1 MEEKARIL
9 IVDDDKSLSKSLSL
23 VLEKKGYCRLWAGT
37 GKEALAKAKESAF
50 NVALIDIRLPDAD
63 GIKLAALLKET
74 HPETEVI
81 IVTGY
86 ASLDSST
93 QALAKGVDAYLI
105 KPLNMDEVLQRVRD
119 ILTRQRLLEE
129 KQQAEQALRQKKEQQ
144 EILLSSIP
152 AFIYFKDSALKLIA
166 ANKAFA
172 EMVHTPIDQ
181 LPGKDAR
188 ELFPKE
194 EAEKFHIDDRKVM
207 ESGKAMMNI
216 EEEFTDAEGEKRWAS
231 SSKIPY
237 FEESGEVAGMVG
249 ITVDITERKQTE
261 ERIRHRNV
269 VLRAIRNVNQLIVGE
284 RDRDKLI
291 KGICENLT
299 ATRGYHNAWIVLLDE
314 SNKLV
319 NATERCLG
327 DDFQP
332 ILDRLKSGELTSCV
346 RKALEKPGVIVIE
359 DPSSTCVNCPLSKS
373 CGSLGTLTVRL
384 EHGGTVYGLLGSS
397 IPLDLIVDEEEE
409 GLFGEIAQDISFG
422 LHDMQME
429 EVGDRA
435 KEQVVAYQQ
444 QLRLLASQLS
454 LGEERARRR
463 IAAALHDQVGESL
476 FVINMKLGALRED
489 LIRSDHVEHL
499 DEIREL
505 IGKLSGTTRSL
516 TFDLAA
522 PVLYELGLEA
532 AVEWLA
538 ENIHDKYDILIEFQ
552 HDDQPKPL
560 DEDVQVCLFRAV
572 HELLVNVAKH
582 AQTRSAKVS
591 MWREGNEVHIVAE
604 DDGVGFNLS
613 ELLTPKGRIRGF
625 GLFNI
630 RERLESFG
638 GHAELESEQGHGTR
652 VTLVQ
657 PLKPQGETSEGL
669 M

>member
-23 VLEKKGYCRLWAGT
+23 VLEKKGYCAQLAGT
-37 GKEALAKAKESAF
+37 GKEALIKAKESAF
-50 NVALIDIRLPDAD
+50 NVALIDIKLPDAD
-63 GIKLAALLKET
+63 GIKLAALLKEA

-129 KQQAEQALRQKKEQQ
+129 KQQAEEALRQKTEQQ

-152 AFIYFKDSALKLIA
+152 AFIYFKDSALKFIA
-166 ANKAFA
+166 ANRAFA

-181 LPGKDAR
+181 LPGKDAHD
-188 ELFPKE
+188 LFPKK
-194 EAEKFHIDDRKVM
+194 EAEKFHIDEKKVM
-207 ESGKAMMNI
+207 ESGTPMMNI
-216 EEEFTDAEGEKRWAS
+216 EEEFTDAEGETRWAS

-249 ITVDITERKQTE
+249 ITVDITERKQAE
-261 ERIRHRNV
+261 ERIKHHNV

-319 NATERCLG
+319 NATERGLG

-332 ILDRLKSGELTSCV
+332 ILDRLKRGELTSCV

-359 DPSSTCVNCPLSKS
+359 DPSSTCVDCPLSKS

-384 EHGGTVYGLLGSS
+384 EHGGTVYGLLSSS
-397 IPLDLIVDEEEE
+397 IPLDLIGDEEEE
-409 GLFGEIAQDISFG
+409 GLFGEIAQDISLG
-422 LHDMQME
+422 LHDVEME
-429 EVGDRA
+429 EARDRA
-435 KEQVVAYQQ
+435 KEQVVVYQQ

-476 FVINMKLGALRED
+476 FVINMKLGALRENV
-489 LIRSDHVEHL
+489 IQSDHLGQLE
-499 DEIREL
+499 EIREL
-505 IGKLSGTTRSL
+505 IGKLSRTTRSL

-532 AVEWLA
+532 ALEWLA
-538 ENIHDKYDILIEFQ
+538 ENIHDKYDILIEFE